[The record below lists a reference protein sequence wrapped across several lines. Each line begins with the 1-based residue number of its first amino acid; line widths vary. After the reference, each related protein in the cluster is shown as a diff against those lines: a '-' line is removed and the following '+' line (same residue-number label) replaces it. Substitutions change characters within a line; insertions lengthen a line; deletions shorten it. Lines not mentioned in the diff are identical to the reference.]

1 MLSFIL
7 VDIVALID
15 KLAEELFT
23 AAVTDIRVLATGGTY
38 GDVQRT
44 RDAEDAGQT
53 EEHGVL
59 YLLYLHCQTG
69 SFQTAEPTG
78 EGNLYLTGEVLGNE
92 FFLGDLVGPP
102 VTHILR
108 LRALRNAS
116 IPLDANMQAGWSLIG
131 FHDVE
136 LAHINDRG
144 NAIHSRLLHAF
155 SQLANHDAQGEIIA
169 HLMASHQVA
178 KEYLVEQTAYPRTL
192 VAHHQG
198 FRQSAIPEIFLVTL
212 YDIIPILI
220 DSVLVVQINT
230 LKTKIFLERKRIDFF
245 DEIFLVDKVNAFC
258 PI

>member
-1 MLSFIL
+1 M
-7 VDIVALID
+7 
-15 KLAEELFT
+15 
-23 AAVTDIRVLATGGTY
+23 
-38 GDVQRT
+38 
-44 RDAEDAGQT
+44 QT
-53 EEHGVL
+53 
-59 YLLYLHCQTG
+59 
-69 SFQTAEPTG
+69 
-78 EGNLYLTGEVLGNE
+78 
-92 FFLGDLVGPP
+92 
-102 VTHILR
+102 
-108 LRALRNAS
+108 
-116 IPLDANMQAGWSLIG
+116 GWSLIG

-192 VAHHQG
+192 VAHHQL

-230 LKTKIFLERKRIDFF
+230 LKTKIFPERKRIDFY